1 MTAKY
6 FAILTNQGAA
16 RLANA
21 AALGTKLNL
30 TQMAVGDA
38 NGVLPTP
45 DPAQTKLINQ
55 KRIAP
60 LNLLTVD
67 PANTSQIIAEQI
79 IPENEGGFWIRE
91 IGLYDDDGIL
101 IAVANCPET
110 YKPELQ
116 EGSGRT
122 QTIRMILI
130 VSSTSAIT
138 LKIDPS
144 VVLATRQ
151 YVDDKVIEVKSY
163 ADGLMRAHEQSRNH
177 PDATTTAKG
186 FTQLN
191 SSVTDDRETQS
202 ATPKAVK
209 IAMDNANARLAK
221 ERNLSD
227 LPNPALARQNLQLG
241 DSSTKNTGTTANTV
255 AAGDD
260 ARITGAMQK
269 SQNGADIQD
278 VAKFLQNLGLEGI
291 QVTAESFGVVSGLVS
306 ITVAKSN
313 ADKIMQKAA
322 ELSAAGGGRI
332 VFTKSLYQVHMD
344 ESDFSSSTATIRVAA
359 LRIPYDNVILCG
371 QGWNSTTIQAYA
383 TNSAYGVIQW
393 SKAPLQNGITKV
405 HGVGLH
411 NICIDG
417 NYHGDFTS
425 ASYVRQTEGVVGAGI
440 EGLSINNLKVKN
452 CSHYGLGLQNG
463 GYKGCVIDGY
473 WSENTGADGIDIKDN
488 GSVSRAFHLNNIFV
502 FNFGQLDEPNNPWA
516 GVDVMSIAPKVSN
529 VYVSDFGDV
538 GCPGAGVRI
547 KQGPIGS
554 LEGRGSSAWA
564 NVSDITVVQNR
575 FGADYTTLIG
585 LHIKAPFV
593 NFNNIV
599 AIGDEGGRLKN
610 GVWIEERHCRGSN
623 IQIANAED
631 GLSVT
636 ASTSGTSTGREY
648 GNGDDTVINGL
659 VCRDVSRAAI
669 INRKYAKLSGV
680 TFKDCPVGF
689 VSGGGS
695 TGKIT
700 IRGVHL
706 DNVTDPFGRMGGTLH
721 SITDVTGPSS
731 ADWQAGIGVIK
742 GANDLSATTIF
753 SKNGVRLYSGSTEDS
768 PGTELA
774 RFAATVSDVFSPLRV
789 TGNVQPVATN
799 TYSVGTSSSIW
810 AGGFTQTAFTVTS
823 DELQKSRPV
832 MLARGSLEPEAV
844 SDPRLMEDSYADI
857 ILDAWAEVD
866 FVQFQFIDR
875 IEAKGDDGARWHFGI
890 IAQRAKEA
898 FERHGLDPH
907 SFAFFCYD
915 PEETIPAVYESVPA
929 VYEVVPAV
937 YDDDGKQVSPELWN
951 MTEPAHE
958 KLIAESYVVGEKYGI
973 RYEEALVMEAALQ
986 RRNIA
991 MVMKRMDE
999 ME

>member
-278 VAKFLQNLGLEGI
+278 VAKFLQNLGIPALLDSRQPINDMLTGFARLDGQPGNAANNI
-291 QVTAESFGVVSGLVS
+291 PYISGKNVVTTTPLTAFMRSMFG
-306 ITVAKSN
+306 K
-313 ADKIMQKAA
+313 ADKAAVLSLLGVPELLDGRQPINDTLTAFAQLDGQPGNTADNIPYFSAHNTVITTALTAFMRSMFGKA
-322 ELSAAGGGRI
+322 SAADVLALLG
-332 VFTKSLYQVHMD
+332 TK
-344 ESDFSSSTATIRVAA
+344 TAA
-359 LRIPYDNVILCG
+359 LRDVGTGANQIPDMSSFVFSNAT
-371 QGWNSTTIQAYA
+371 QGFVKHPNGFMEQWFIATVPQAPSATVNGTIDVLFP
-383 TNSAYGVIQW
+383 NPFPNKCYGVNVNY
-393 SKAPLQNGITKV
+393 AGITATR
-405 HGVGLH
+405 
-411 NICIDG
+411 DG
-417 NYHGDFTS
+417 TPF
-425 ASYVRQTEGVVGAGI
+425 
-440 EGLSINNLKVKN
+440 LS
-452 CSHYGLGLQNG
+452 GM
-463 GYKGCVIDGY
+463 
-473 WSENTGADGIDIKDN
+473 
-488 GSVSRAFHLNNIFV
+488 
-502 FNFGQLDEPNNPWA
+502 
-516 GVDVMSIAPKVSN
+516 VMDKFA
-529 VYVSDFGDV
+529 
-538 GCPGAGVRI
+538 
-547 KQGPIGS
+547 
-554 LEGRGSSAWA
+554 
-564 NVSDITVVQNR
+564 
-575 FGADYTTLIG
+575 
-585 LHIKAPFV
+585 
-593 NFNNIV
+593 
-599 AIGDEGGRLKN
+599 
-610 GVWIEERHCRGSN
+610 CR
-623 IQIANAED
+623 
-631 GLSVT
+631 V
-636 ASTSGTSTGREY
+636 ASTYLNSG
-648 GNGDDTVINGL
+648 L
-659 VCRDVSRAAI
+659 
-669 INRKYAKLSGV
+669 
-680 TFKDCPVGF
+680 
-689 VSGGGS
+689 
-695 TGKIT
+695 
-700 IRGVHL
+700 
-706 DNVTDPFGRMGGTLH
+706 
-721 SITDVTGPSS
+721 
-731 ADWQAGIGVIK
+731 
-742 GANDLSATTIF
+742 
-753 SKNGVRLYSGSTEDS
+753 
-768 PGTELA
+768 
-774 RFAATVSDVFSPLRV
+774 DVFVR
-789 TGNVQPVATN
+789 A
-799 TYSVGTSSSIW
+799 VG
-810 AGGFTQTAFTVTS
+810 
-823 DELQKSRPV
+823 
-832 MLARGSLEPEAV
+832 
-844 SDPRLMEDSYADI
+844 Y
-857 ILDAWAEVD
+857 
-866 FVQFQFIDR
+866 
-875 IEAKGDDGARWHFGI
+875 
-890 IAQRAKEA
+890 
-898 FERHGLDPH
+898 
-907 SFAFFCYD
+907 
-915 PEETIPAVYESVPA
+915 
-929 VYEVVPAV
+929 
-937 YDDDGKQVSPELWN
+937 
-951 MTEPAHE
+951 
-958 KLIAESYVVGEKYGI
+958 
-973 RYEEALVMEAALQ
+973 
-986 RRNIA
+986 
-991 MVMKRMDE
+991 
-999 ME
+999 